1 MPFIDSKVTI
11 KLTEE
16 KKEALKSELG
26 KAISI
31 LNKPER
37 FLMLGFQE
45 EYDLYLGGRKLTEG
59 AFVSVSLFGQASSQA
74 YEKMTAEICRIFEK
88 ELAIPQD
95 AIYITYTGVSDW
107 GWNGKNF

>member
-1 MPFIDSKVTI
+1 M
-11 KLTEE
+11 
-16 KKEALKSELG
+16 
-26 KAISI
+26 
-31 LNKPER
+31 NKPER